1 MCSADITTHPSAALE
16 PDLAPGPPRVCHRMS
31 CVGSSPTSGPNIYVQ
46 RIVMSAEYL

>member
-1 MCSADITTHPSAALE
+1 
-16 PDLAPGPPRVCHRMS
+16 MS